1 MRHIQGLEQLFAAH
15 GPVTD
20 SSDPLVKI
28 LVKATRFIMI
38 TVSLYNRQPSL
49 MSRPEWRAVNINTDQ
64 SVDDSALSYLLDAL
78 AQLPTLYQDLDALV
92 SVSQTQATGDMNGA
106 IISFSASDI
115 QPLLTNSLLLL
126 ADIRAQR
133 TRWMDSHPKSEF
145 PSLPTTH
152 NYPIRPCPC
161 PIVKHFLSLDVA
173 NAFSLYNSLVILINK
188 FIIALYQLLPV
199 EDRDSLAEK
208 LASEQVCVAAM
219 EILKGLDYHLTPDVP
234 APGSVI
240 PGAGSLNL
248 YLLFPIR
255 VSFQVLSQSKSSS
268 TLAQKLWLEDIFD
281 LIKGKARPW
290 VSNKNIFRLG

>member
-20 SSDPLVKI
+20 SSDSLVKI

-49 MSRPEWRAVNINTDQ
+49 MSRPEWTAVNTNTDQ
-64 SVDDSALSYLLDAL
+64 SVDDSALPYLLDAL

-92 SVSQTQATGDMNGA
+92 SVFRTQATGDMDGA
-106 IISFSASDI
+106 IISYSASDI
-115 QPLLTNSLLLL
+115 QPLLTSSLLLL
-126 ADIRAQR
+126 ADIQAQR
-133 TRWMDSHPKSEF
+133 TRWMDSHPNSEF

-152 NYPIRPCPC
+152 NYPIRACPC
-161 PIVKHFLSLDVA
+161 SIVKHFLSLDVA

-188 FIIALYQLLPV
+188 FIIALYQLLPI

-208 LASEQVCVAAM
+208 LASEQVCFAAM
-219 EILKGLDYHLTPDVP
+219 EILKGLDYHLTPEVP

-248 YLLFPIR
+248 YLLFPMR

-290 VSNKNIFRLG
+290 VSNRNIFRLG